1 MQWQVCVTYNGDDSS
16 WQDSKNDSSKMQVR
30 SHFCTYLLTTL
41 AQASPNAAVFLSQQP
56 IRVILKAMLQ
66 LSNSLINRPV
76 MSLRTGTQV
85 ATALWPII
93 NPNTLRI
100 EGFVCQDGFKK
111 GNQLI
116 LVNQDVRDLIP
127 QGIVIND
134 HDVLTEPTELVRLQ
148 KVIALHF
155 QLIGKHVITQ
165 RKSRLGKVEDYAID
179 IASMYIQKLYVSQ
192 PLFKNFSGGNLGID
206 RTQIVE
212 VTDKKIVVQDLL
224 EKMPAGAKAVA

>member
-1 MQWQVCVTYNGDDSS
+1 
-16 WQDSKNDSSKMQVR
+16 
-30 SHFCTYLLTTL
+30 
-41 AQASPNAAVFLSQQP
+41 
-56 IRVILKAMLQ
+56 
-66 LSNSLINRPV
+66 

-93 NPNTLRI
+93 NPNNLKV

-111 GNQLI
+111 GQQLI

-127 QGIVIND
+127 QGIVVND
-134 HDVLTEPTELVRLQ
+134 HDVLTEPSELVRLQ
-148 KVIALHF
+148 QIIALQF
-155 QLIGKHVITQ
+155 QLIGKHVVTVN
-165 RKSRLGKVEDYAID
+165 KSRLGKIEDYAVD

-192 PLFKNFSGGNLGID
+192 SVFKSFSGGNLGID

-212 VTDKKIVVQDLL
+212 ITDKKIVVQDLL